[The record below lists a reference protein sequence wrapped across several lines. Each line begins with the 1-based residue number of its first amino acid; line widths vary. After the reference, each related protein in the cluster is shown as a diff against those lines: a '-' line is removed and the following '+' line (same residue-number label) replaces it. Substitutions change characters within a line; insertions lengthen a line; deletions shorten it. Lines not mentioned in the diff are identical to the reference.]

1 MPDDDRPT
9 VPVPRPSPDEVRALR
24 LQRFKRDSERL
35 LALRQE
41 LLGMGI
47 GEPSASVDRFALS
60 GVRRREQDPRSRPR
74 CCAHAG
80 PACDRRSFCASRF

>member
-1 MPDDDRPT
+1 MPADERPT

-41 LLGMGI
+41 LLADGV
-47 GEPSASVDRFALS
+47 GERELE
-60 GVRRREQDPRSRPR
+60 GVR
-74 CCAHAG
+74 
-80 PACDRRSFCASRF
+80 